1 MNKLIYILFGIV
13 FVLAA
18 VLGVLYERRG
28 GLVFLSK
35 DKISF
40 ISRKSGFEW
49 QVNEDFVRSLEE
61 LIRTKE
67 GSESNKKVLVVLSS
81 EFKQTPEG
89 VGYGELDPFVYA
101 EWSSSGNRDTLNIY
115 LDGNIWKQIEEK
127 KRNTFVSFLI
137 SQQILQHFEITGEPL
152 EKITDDIFN
161 NGPKISI
168 KESSIF

>member
-1 MNKLIYILFGIV
+1 MNKLLYILFGIV
-13 FVLAA
+13 FVLAT

-35 DKISF
+35 DKINF
-40 ISRKSGFEW
+40 ISSKSGFEW
-49 QVNEDFVRSLEE
+49 EVNEDFVRSLEE

-67 GSESNKKVLVVLSS
+67 GSESKKVLVVLSS

-89 VGYGELDPFVYA
+89 GGYGELEPFVYA

-127 KRNTFVSFLI
+127 KRNTPVSYLI
-137 SQQILQHFEITGEPL
+137 SQQILQHFEMTDEPL
-152 EKITDDIFN
+152 EKITEDIFN

>member
-1 MNKLIYILFGIV
+1 MNKLLYILFGIV
-13 FVLAA
+13 FVLAT
-18 VLGVLYERRG
+18 VLGVLYARWG
-28 GLVFLSK
+28 GLVFSSK
-35 DKISF
+35 DKINF

-49 QVNEDFVRSLEE
+49 EANKDFVRSLEE

-89 VGYGELDPFVYA
+89 VGYKELDPFAYA
-101 EWSSSGNRDTLNIY
+101 EWGSSGNRDTLNIY
-115 LDGNIWKQIEEK
+115 LEVSIWKQIDEK
-127 KRNTFVSFLI
+127 ERDSLLTFLV
-137 SQQILQHFEITGEPL
+137 SQQVLGHFNIKGEPL
-152 EKITDDIFN
+152 DKITEDIFS

>member
-1 MNKLIYILFGIV
+1 MNKLLYILFGIV
-13 FVLAA
+13 LVLAI
-18 VLGVLYERRG
+18 VLGALYERRG
-28 GLVFLSK
+28 GLLFLSK
-35 DKISF
+35 DKINF
-40 ISRKSGFEW
+40 ISSKSGFEW
-49 QVNEDFVRSLEE
+49 EVNEDFVRSLEE

-67 GSESNKKVLVVLSS
+67 GSESKKVLVVLSS

-89 VGYGELDPFVYA
+89 GGYGELEPFVYA

-127 KRNTFVSFLI
+127 KRNTPVSYLI
-137 SQQILQHFEITGEPL
+137 SQQILQHFEMTDEPL
-152 EKITDDIFN
+152 EKITEDIFN